1 MDANELQEK
10 VPEAPQ
16 KSGAGTVFDILEMF
30 VWSFFAV
37 FVIFTFGFRLC
48 RVDGPSM
55 EETLHDRENILVTDF
70 FYKPQQDDIIIFHL
84 TKPEVDLQKT
94 LIKRVIATGG
104 QQLEINFY
112 TGEIYVDGVLYED
125 THKTLKNPFTGEV
138 TGKYTQTGK
147 LSLTVPEGKLFVMGD
162 NRNNSRDSR
171 STDIYFVDERCVLGK
186 VFLRLSPWKLF

>member
-1 MDANELQEK
+1 MNTDVSQETAEK
-10 VPEAPQ
+10 TPK
-16 KSGAGTVFDILEMF
+16 KSSSGTFFDILEMF

-48 RVDGPSM
+48 RVEGPSM
-55 EETLHDRENILVTDF
+55 EETLHDKESILVTDF
-70 FYKPQQDDIIIFHL
+70 FYTPKQDDIIIFHL
-84 TKPEVDLQKT
+84 TKPEADLQKT
-94 LIKRVIATGG
+94 LVKRVIATGG
-104 QQLEINFY
+104 QQLEIDFY
-112 TGEIYVDGVLYED
+112 TGEIYVDGVLYAD
-125 THKTLKNPFTGEV
+125 THKTLKNPYTGEI
-138 TGKYTQTGK
+138 TGKYLQTGR